1 MTLKMRRL
9 DCAQDDAVARID
21 EIRRQLSP
29 DGEVVSERGRALTQ
43 KVFGEVLPPVR
54 CVERICNEVRSRGFN
69 GVRHFSKQFDEFDL
83 TPDNL
88 HVPKEDL
95 VAAHREAEPAL
106 LETVRRVRKDILA
119 FQMGILHGDAALRCR
134 DLQEIRLCYRPM
146 RRVGVCVPGGAAA
159 YPSTLLMTVCPAQAA
174 GVKEIVVVAPPTPFG
189 VFNHDVLAVCHE
201 LGVTEVYRVGGAQ
214 AVAALAYGIDGLPR
228 VDMIVGPG
236 NLFVTLAKRYVFG
249 QVGIDMLAGPTE
261 VVVLADDSANPEYV
275 ASDLISQAE
284 HAPGASLLITW
295 DSALI
300 DPVMKALEQQLK
312 RLPRGDLARESL
324 ERFGALILAR
334 DAQEAVRLANQI
346 APEHLHICTRD
357 AERLADQID
366 HAGAIFLGSLTPV
379 ALGDYVAG
387 PSHVLPTGGT
397 ARFASGLSA
406 NDFLRR
412 SSVIKFS
419 RAGLEKKAGDVRVLA
434 EKEGLTGHSHS
445 VDIRLNSEAKQLPAR
460 KKLNPSTKQAL

>member
-9 DCAQDDAVARID
+9 DCAHEDTAARID

-43 KVFGEVLPPVR
+43 KVFGEVLSPVR
-54 CVERICNEVRSRGFN
+54 SVERICNEVHSRGFDA
-69 GVRHFSKQFDEFDL
+69 VRHFSKQFDDFDL
-83 TPDNL
+83 TPANL
-88 HVPKEDL
+88 RVPKEEL
-95 VAAHREAEPAL
+95 EAAHREAEPAL
-106 LETVRRVRKDILA
+106 LESVRRIRRDILA
-119 FQMGILHGDAALRCR
+119 FQMGILHRDAALRDR
-134 DLQEIRLCYRPM
+134 DLQEIRLRYRPM
-146 RRVGVCVPGGAAA
+146 RRVGICVPGGAAA

-174 GVKEIVVVAPPTPFG
+174 GVKEIAVVAPPTPFG
-189 VFNHDVLAVCHE
+189 VFDRDVLAVCHE

-214 AVAALAYGIDGLPR
+214 AVAALAYGIEGLPR

-295 DSALI
+295 ESSLI
-300 DPVMKALEQQLK
+300 DPVIKALEQQLK

-334 DAQEAVRLANQI
+334 DAKEAVSLANQI
-346 APEHLHICTRD
+346 APEHLHICARD
-357 AERLADQID
+357 ADGLADPID
-366 HAGAIFLGSLTPV
+366 LAGAIFIGSLTPV

-419 RAGLEKKAGDVRVLA
+419 RAGLEKKATDVRILA
-434 EKEGLTGHSHS
+434 EKDGLTGHSHS
-445 VDIRLNSEAKQLPAR
+445 VDIRLNNDGKRPSAK
-460 KKLNPSTKQAL
+460 KKLNAGAK